1 MKTDSDPLNL
11 KKKTHSDLLN
21 QNMELDLLNLN
32 KDSDRLNLST
42 DSDRLNLS
50 TNSDLL
56 KQSIDSDLLNLN
68 MDSDLLDLKKTD
80 SDLLNL
86 NTDSD
91 LLNLRT
97 EHLVGPV
104 PKQLITSA
112 DPVAPP
118 GGGAAPSDWLP
129 VACGRSA
136 DSDDGGRAEDRRSS
150 LGWGGSRQTHP
161 SVS

>member
-1 MKTDSDPLNL
+1 
-11 KKKTHSDLLN
+11 
-21 QNMELDLLNLN
+21 MELDRLNLN
-32 KDSDRLNLST
+32 K

-56 KQSIDSDLLNLN
+56 KQSIDSDLL
-68 MDSDLLDLKKTD
+68 DLKRTD

-112 DPVAPP
+112 DPVVPP

-150 LGWGGSRQTHP
+150 LG
-161 SVS
+161 